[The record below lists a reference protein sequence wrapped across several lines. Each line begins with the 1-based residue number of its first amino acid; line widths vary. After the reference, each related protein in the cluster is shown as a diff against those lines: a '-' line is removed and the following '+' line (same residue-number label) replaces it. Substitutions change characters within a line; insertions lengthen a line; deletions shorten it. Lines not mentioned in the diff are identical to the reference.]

1 MRRTP
6 FAVLTAFLLT
16 LFVAVVPAV
25 PAQAQGDERITAY
38 NVNAT
43 LDRDGDA
50 RVTLD
55 LTYDFADADR
65 HGPYLTFV
73 TRQSL
78 TDDPGHVR
86 HVTYSD
92 IHASSPSGAPAN
104 LHEEN
109 GGALQLRI
117 GSKDRTVTGTQ
128 KYRIT
133 YMVHGLIGRDNKESH
148 LDEINWRIF
157 TNVDVP
163 VDNSKVTITAPV
175 NVTRVY
181 CEVEDGECDTSS
193 TGTKTVTFSA
203 RKIDANT
210 TWRVVAGVPAGTFT
224 SAADATVT
232 EESEVT
238 SGSRADLPQYI
249 TVIPYIVAV
258 VALGLIGLG
267 ASLFRKRDME
277 FAEEAPGFIPAP
289 DLQQVRRRRGKVEGP
304 ILVHPPAGITPAQ
317 AGALLDG
324 NADTNTVTAGMLD
337 LVARHHLSINQEE
350 PSGLVFKKPE
360 WRFNWLR
367 GEDSLAP
374 WEARLLGSLIGS
386 GNSITTRELRRQ
398 NGNIA
403 LPNAKK
409 DLDELNDQA
418 GYFTKSHRQAR
429 LGIVAIGVA
438 LIILGILGFVSGFP
452 FLLGGGS
459 AIVYFVLTFV
469 TFVAGILFLG
479 LSRKVRPPRSALGTA
494 MTDQVRGF
502 RDYLATIEAEQI
514 QIEEDLDIFSAYL
527 SWAAAFGI
535 VDRWVTLFEQLEA
548 EGRWS
553 PDPMWYPLY
562 GYGYG
567 YHHNQSFA
575 SAFNDMTEAMSSS
588 MTAAAS
594 SSTSSSSSGFSSVSS
609 GGFGGGGGGSW

>member
-1 MRRTP
+1 
-6 FAVLTAFLLT
+6 
-16 LFVAVVPAV
+16 
-25 PAQAQGDERITAY
+25 
-38 NVNAT
+38 
-43 LDRDGDA
+43 
-50 RVTLD
+50 
-55 LTYDFADADR
+55 
-65 HGPYLTFV
+65 
-73 TRQSL
+73 
-78 TDDPGHVR
+78 
-86 HVTYSD
+86 
-92 IHASSPSGAPAN
+92 
-104 LHEEN
+104 
-109 GGALQLRI
+109 
-117 GSKDRTVTGTQ
+117 
-128 KYRIT
+128 
-133 YMVHGLIGRDNKESH
+133 
-148 LDEINWRIF
+148 
-157 TNVDVP
+157 
-163 VDNSKVTITAPV
+163 
-175 NVTRVY
+175 
-181 CEVEDGECDTSS
+181 
-193 TGTKTVTFSA
+193 
-203 RKIDANT
+203 
-210 TWRVVAGVPAGTFT
+210 
-224 SAADATVT
+224 
-232 EESEVT
+232 
-238 SGSRADLPQYI
+238 
-249 TVIPYIVAV
+249 
-258 VALGLIGLG
+258 
-267 ASLFRKRDME
+267 ME
-277 FAEEAPGFIPAP
+277 FADEAPGFIPAP
-289 DLQQVRRRRGKVEGP
+289 DLQQVRRRRGKVEAP

-350 PSGLVFKKPE
+350 PSGLLFKKPE

-494 MTDQVRGF
+494 VTDQVRGF

-535 VDRWVTLFEQLEA
+535 VDRWVTLFERLEA

-562 GYGYG
+562 GYGY
-567 YHHNQSFA
+567 HHNRSFT

-594 SSTSSSSSGFSSVSS
+594 SSTSSSSSGFSSGSS

>member
-25 PAQAQGDERITAY
+25 PAHAQGDERITAY

-78 TDDPGHVR
+78 TDNPGHVR

-104 LHEEN
+104 LHKEN

-117 GSKDRTVTGTQ
+117 GSKDQTVTGMQ

-163 VDNSKVTITAPV
+163 VDNSKVTITAPA
-175 NVTRVY
+175 NVTKVY

-203 RKIDANT
+203 RKIDANK

-232 EESEVT
+232 EAT
-238 SGSRADLPQYI
+238 SGSRADLPRYL
-249 TVIPYIVAV
+249 TVIPYVVAI

-277 FAEEAPGFIPAP
+277 FADEAPGFIPAP
-289 DLQQVRRRRGKVEGP
+289 DLQQVRRRRGKVEAP
-304 ILVHPPAGITPAQ
+304 I
-317 AGALLDG
+317 
-324 NADTNTVTAGMLD
+324 
-337 LVARHHLSINQEE
+337 
-350 PSGLVFKKPE
+350 
-360 WRFNWLR
+360 
-367 GEDSLAP
+367 
-374 WEARLLGSLIGS
+374 
-386 GNSITTRELRRQ
+386 
-398 NGNIA
+398 
-403 LPNAKK
+403 
-409 DLDELNDQA
+409 
-418 GYFTKSHRQAR
+418 
-429 LGIVAIGVA
+429 
-438 LIILGILGFVSGFP
+438 
-452 FLLGGGS
+452 
-459 AIVYFVLTFV
+459 
-469 TFVAGILFLG
+469 
-479 LSRKVRPPRSALGTA
+479 
-494 MTDQVRGF
+494 
-502 RDYLATIEAEQI
+502 
-514 QIEEDLDIFSAYL
+514 
-527 SWAAAFGI
+527 
-535 VDRWVTLFEQLEA
+535 
-548 EGRWS
+548 
-553 PDPMWYPLY
+553 
-562 GYGYG
+562 
-567 YHHNQSFA
+567 
-575 SAFNDMTEAMSSS
+575 
-588 MTAAAS
+588 
-594 SSTSSSSSGFSSVSS
+594 
-609 GGFGGGGGGSW
+609 

>member
-25 PAQAQGDERITAY
+25 PAHAQGDERITAY

-78 TDDPGHVR
+78 TDNPGHVR

-104 LHEEN
+104 LHKEN

-117 GSKDRTVTGTQ
+117 GSKDQTVTGTQ

-163 VDNSKVTITAPV
+163 VDNSKVTITAPA
-175 NVTRVY
+175 NVTKVY

-203 RKIDANT
+203 RKIDANK

-232 EESEVT
+232 EAT
-238 SGSRADLPQYI
+238 SGSRADLPQYL
-249 TVIPYIVAV
+249 TVIPYVVAV
-258 VALGLIGLG
+258 VVLGLIGLE

-277 FAEEAPGFIPAP
+277 FADEAPGFIPAP
-289 DLQQVRRRRGKVEGP
+289 DLQQVRRRRGKVEAP

-317 AGALLDG
+317 AGALLNG

-438 LIILGILGFVSGFP
+438 PDHPRHTRVRLRIPLPSRRRKRHC
-452 FLLGGGS
+452 LL
-459 AIVYFVLTFV
+459 
-469 TFVAGILFLG
+469 
-479 LSRKVRPPRSALGTA
+479 RPDLRH
-494 MTDQVRGF
+494 VRG
-502 RDYLATIEAEQI
+502 RHPLPRPVPESPTTSQRSGHRGNRSGAGDSATTW
-514 QIEEDLDIFSAYL
+514 LPSRR
-527 SWAAAFGI
+527 S
-535 VDRWVTLFEQLEA
+535 RSRSRRT
-548 EGRWS
+548 
-553 PDPMWYPLY
+553 
-562 GYGYG
+562 
-567 YHHNQSFA
+567 
-575 SAFNDMTEAMSSS
+575 
-588 MTAAAS
+588 
-594 SSTSSSSSGFSSVSS
+594 STSSRPTFLEPRPSASSTA
-609 GGFGGGGGGSW
+609 GSPCSNGSRLRDAGPPTRCGTRCTATATDITTTSPSPRPSTT